1 MKKERAS
8 SVDVSVSLS
17 ELEQNRY
24 EFLIKGIQLALNDL
38 SANVMITNIKVNK
51 GRLEFKVGDRIPVPK
66 SELIVRE
73 FILSFCENAAELG
86 CPRDC
91 KEVDMWFRELSV
103 KKQQLVMKKLLKIMD
118 RNKNEIR

>member
-1 MKKERAS
+1 MKKERKTS
-8 SVDVSVSLS
+8 VYVSVDLK
-17 ELEQNRY
+17 ELEARRY
-24 EFLIKGIQLALNDL
+24 EVILRGIQMALDDL
-38 SANVMITNIKVNK
+38 VSNVMIGPSKENK
-51 GRLEFKVGDRIPVPK
+51 GRLDFAVGDRVKMPK
-66 SELIVRE
+66 PEVLVGY

-103 KKQQLVMKKLLKIMD
+103 KKQQSVMKKLLKIMD